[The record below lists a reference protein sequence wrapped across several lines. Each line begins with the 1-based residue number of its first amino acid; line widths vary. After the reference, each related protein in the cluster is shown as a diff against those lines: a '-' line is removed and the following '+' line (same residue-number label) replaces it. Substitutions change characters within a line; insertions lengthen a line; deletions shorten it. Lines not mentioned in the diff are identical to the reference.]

1 MFKHLFLFINLH
13 FKTKNMKKLTL
24 TLAAITVL
32 FFAFKPASTTYKVD
46 TAASKI
52 VWTGK
57 KITGEHT
64 GEIKLASGT
73 LSADGKKLVDGNF
86 AIDMTT
92 MTCTDL
98 DATNG
103 AKLLGHLNSDDFFST
118 EKNKVAQFK
127 ITNVST
133 ETAGSV
139 NITGDLTIKGITN
152 KITFPASVQ
161 QKGNVIVAVAK
172 GVKVDRTKYDIKYGS
187 KSFFASIG
195 DKAISDDFELDINL
209 VAKK

>member
-1 MFKHLFLFINLH
+1 
-13 FKTKNMKKLTL
+13 MKKLTL

>member
-1 MFKHLFLFINLH
+1 
-13 FKTKNMKKLTL
+13 MKKLTL
-24 TLAAITVL
+24 ALAAITIL
-32 FFAFKPASTTYKVD
+32 FFAFKPAATVYKVD

-52 VWTGK
+52 VWVGK
-57 KITGEHT
+57 KVTGQHT

-73 LSADGKKLVDGNF
+73 LSADGKKLVAGNF
-86 AIDMTT
+86 LIDMTT

-98 DATNG
+98 DATSG
-103 AKLLGHLNSDDFFST
+103 GKLLGHLNSDDFFST
-118 EKNKVAQFK
+118 AKNKTAQFK
-127 ITNVST
+127 ITNVSA
-133 ETAGSV
+133 ESAGSV

-161 QKGNVIVAVAK
+161 QKGGVIVAVAK
-172 GVKVDRTKYDIKYGS
+172 GVKVDRTKFDIKYGS

-195 DKAISDDFELDINL
+195 DKAINDDFELDINL

>member
-1 MFKHLFLFINLH
+1 
-13 FKTKNMKKLTL
+13 
-24 TLAAITVL
+24 L

>member
-1 MFKHLFLFINLH
+1 MKD
-13 FKTKNMKKLTL
+13 MKKLKLAL
-24 TLAAITVL
+24 TAITIL
-32 FFAFKPASTTYKVD
+32 FFAFKPAATTYKVD

-52 VWTGK
+52 VWVGK
-57 KITGEHT
+57 KVTGQHT
-64 GEIKLASGT
+64 GEIKIASGT
-73 LSADGKKLVDGNF
+73 LSADGKNLVDGNF
-86 AIDMTT
+86 TIDMTT

-98 DATNG
+98 DASNG
-103 AKLLGHLNSDDFFST
+103 GKLLGHLNSDDFFST
-118 EKNKVAQFK
+118 EKNKTAQFK
-127 ITNVST
+127 ITNISS
-133 ETAGSV
+133 ESAGSV

-172 GVKVDRTKYDIKYGS
+172 GVKVDRTKYDIRYGS

>member
-1 MFKHLFLFINLH
+1 
-13 FKTKNMKKLTL
+13 MKKLTL

-46 TAASKI
+46 TVASKI